1 MQVKSDLY
9 LCFMLI
15 LLARRAVIQASS
27 DDLDELRCQN
37 KKKIVLYGKFWPSP
51 CGLGSLLKIRVVI
64 KLLPETHSL
73 PQFFHNSKQVH
84 AFGVQA
90 FIQQPH
96 KKRQTSTK
104 KRVRFGTKTA
114 AQLWGSCYASRLKFM
129 YFSRSFVPQS
139 RHQLRQP
146 LPEQICCGSCYMAAW
161 GYGFYYI
168 LCVDISVINPS
179 IKMIPVK

>member
-1 MQVKSDLY
+1 MQVKGDLY

-15 LLARRAVIQASS
+15 LLARHAVIQASS
-27 DDLDELRCQN
+27 DDLDELRCQD
-37 KKKIVLYGKFWPSP
+37 KKKQFCMGNFGQAHVDQLYI
-51 CGLGSLLKIRVVI
+51 GSLLKIRVVI

-146 LPEQICCGSCYMAAW
+146 LPEQICCGSCYH
-161 GYGFYYI
+161 
-168 LCVDISVINPS
+168 L
-179 IKMIPVK
+179 VKWYHITSRV